1 MALLAQQRIVAGGLT
16 PTYAAATGGGDSLN
30 PGDDV
35 FLHVKTGGTGATVTV
50 NSQKNCDQGVDHD
63 LVVVVGATSER
74 MIGPLPANR
83 FADPADGLVKVTYSQ
98 VATVTVAAV
107 GI

>member
-16 PTYAAATGGGDSLN
+16 PTYAAAAGGGDTLI

-35 FLHVKTGGTGATVTV
+35 FLHVKTGATGATVTV
-50 NSQKNCDQGVDHD
+50 NSQRLCDQGVDHD
-63 LVVVVGATSER
+63 LVVVIGTTSER
-74 MIGPLPANR
+74 MIGPLNPTR

-107 GI
+107 AI